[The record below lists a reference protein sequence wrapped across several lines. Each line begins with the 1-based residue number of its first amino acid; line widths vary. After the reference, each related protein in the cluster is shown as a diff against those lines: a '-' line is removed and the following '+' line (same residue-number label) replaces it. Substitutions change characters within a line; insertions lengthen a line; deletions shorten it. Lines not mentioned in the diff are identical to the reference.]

1 MGLGTPPNSQQI
13 HNEYYYFC
21 HNEPHNDAPS
31 VSVCQAPRVAR
42 QQPHG
47 ANLAPRRRATCTC
60 PQPKRAAAPPPRAP
74 AQPELMVGA
83 AMEVQ
88 GCGEGCD
95 LLCNTCEWEACALY
109 CRRSHGVTCDVRI
122 STPPTYSHGDL
133 CQGVQRRH
141 LRPAARAVGKRAAAA
156 TEPTGGGSHRLKAS
170 TRGVCVVFG
179 RMVALIRKGDVVF
192 CTSSLVLFFV
202 MKMCTKTPIFSRFA
216 GERRVMASAS

>member
-83 AMEVQ
+83 AMWRCRAVARAVTSYAIRAS
-88 GCGEGCD
+88 GRHVH
-95 LLCNTCEWEACALY
+95 Y

-122 STPPTYSHGDL
+122 STSHVL
-133 CQGVQRRH
+133 PRRSV
-141 LRPAARAVGKRAAAA
+141 PGCAASPSAACRTRRREACRR
-156 TEPTGGGSHRLKAS
+156 SH
-170 TRGVCVVFG
+170 
-179 RMVALIRKGDVVF
+179 
-192 CTSSLVLFFV
+192 
-202 MKMCTKTPIFSRFA
+202 
-216 GERRVMASAS
+216 